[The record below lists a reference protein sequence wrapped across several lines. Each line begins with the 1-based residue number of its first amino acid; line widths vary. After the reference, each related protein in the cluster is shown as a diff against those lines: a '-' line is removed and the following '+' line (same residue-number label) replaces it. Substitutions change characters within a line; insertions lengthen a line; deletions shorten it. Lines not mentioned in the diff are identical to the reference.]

1 MPRTKEELQ
10 QLFRDAKATDAD
22 MDEYINAG
30 YSRDELGE
38 KSKALYDQ
46 RRNAIPTKGTGID
59 LNNVLPK
66 DPIPMG
72 TLGQNHGYT
81 GDPNTVRKEL
91 RSKYASDNAAYKDAL
106 KESGIEASSD
116 PNSAYKMKSIQQA
129 YYDGDIDKSTR
140 DYMIID
146 TIAKFARNAGK
157 DIGNVAA
164 AYSGGTVNNEREQ
177 SAWDARNA
185 EMMKQ
190 GISSEAATV
199 EDSDKNIERALQKI
213 EISAGKLK
221 NEQGN
226 FSLQAARALKDAYD
240 KAPNSSTIKYL
251 LAGLMSDVAD
261 GNISEGA
268 LVALATAG
276 GTQDIYK
283 KAEEIKAEQEK
294 QRATV
299 DAINKEFG
307 TKFNSVK
314 DIRKIV
320 LKKHPEMSQ
329 STDEEIIEK
338 YKEDVSALRA
348 STNPSW
354 WNN

>member
-1 MPRTKEELQ
+1 MARSQDELR
-10 QLFRDAKATDAD
+10 QLFNAGTATDAD

-30 YSRDELGE
+30 YDYNALGP

-46 RRNAIPTKGTGID
+46 RKAAMPTANTPVQPQTQPQPTVSSSSENPQEQVK
-59 LNNVLPK
+59 K
-66 DPIPMG
+66 DP
-72 TLGQNHGYT
+72 
-81 GDPNTVRKEL
+81 
-91 RSKYASDNAAYKDAL
+91 ASRYKL
-106 KESGIEASSD
+106 
-116 PNSAYKMKSIQQA
+116 KSIQQA
-129 YYDGDIDKSTR
+129 YYDGDIDKDTR
-140 DYMIID
+140 DYMVID
-146 TIAKFARNAGK
+146 TIAKFARNMGK

-199 EDSDKNIERALQKI
+199 ENSDKNVERALQNI
-213 EISAGKLK
+213 EMSAGKLK
-221 NEQGN
+221 NEQGQYTL
-226 FSLQAARALKDAYD
+226 SAARALKEAYEN
-240 KAPNSSTIKYL
+240 APKSSTIKYI
-251 LAGLMSDVAD
+251 LAGLISDVSD

-268 LVALATAG
+268 LMALATAG
-276 GTQDIYK
+276 GVQDVANVAK
-283 KAEEIKAEQEK
+283 KLEEEKEK
-294 QRATV
+294 QRVTV

-320 LKKHPEMSQ
+320 LKNHPEMSQ

-338 YKEDVSALRA
+338 YKEDVTALKA
-348 STNPSW
+348 STSPGW